1 MIDAIHRF
9 ASPPVGVV
17 IVLVPYHDSRF
28 LTIQVFEFTDTPIV
42 CRRDGP
48 PNSGLRQG
56 AVYVRPPGVARTTE
70 VRSADQMHDLLELA
84 AEKRARRILE
94 TARRIG
100 LEPMSAKK
108 PFDDE
113 LGGL

>member
-1 MIDAIHRF
+1 MRL
-9 ASPPVGVV
+9 
-17 IVLVPYHDSRF
+17 VLVPYRESRNF
-28 LTIQVFEFTDTPIV
+28 LSVQVFEFIDTPIV

-48 PNSGLRQG
+48 GLKQG

-100 LEPMSAKK
+100 LETMPSRK